1 MSFLRDPA
9 LLTEGENF
17 ATFIGD
23 YLESVLLP
31 HYDIHH
37 AFVVAQMAVA
47 KSSAVEWFDAPGYR
61 EGTGKIASVRTFS
74 FKQLRYNFSPPPAD
88 DPRLAT
94 HRRMFANFARMW
106 IYLVEEDLKLSGSIY
121 DRPEVLRAVR
131 FMRSWIPAL
140 EGAEDPAINAA
151 VLSIEALAPAAEELR
166 SQQNKDENPGT
177 GLQPNGDWGEFDAP
191 YQG

>member
-1 MSFLRDPA
+1 
-9 LLTEGENF
+9 
-17 ATFIGD
+17 
-23 YLESVLLP
+23 
-31 HYDIHH
+31 
-37 AFVVAQMAVA
+37 VVRRRRL
-47 KSSAVEWFDAPGYR
+47 R

-74 FKQLRYNFSPPPAD
+74 FKQLRYNFSPPPGN

-106 IYLVEEDLKLSGSIY
+106 IYLVEDDLKQSGTIY
-121 DRPEVLRAVR
+121 DAPEVLRAVR
-131 FMRSWIPAL
+131 FMRTWIDDL

-166 SQQNKDENPGT
+166 SPQNKADNPGT
-177 GLQPNGDWGEFDAP
+177 GLQPNGDWGEFDVP